1 MLETALFYKDR
12 PALAK
17 AVSIPKTVMGA
28 DSNTGKPFVKSG
40 PTDAQKFHGYNKRKQ
55 HVQLSQEVP
64 FCTNLHVDFLQ
75 TAK

>member
-1 MLETALFYKDR
+1 MLETGLFYRDS
-12 PALAK
+12 PLLAT
-17 AVSIPKTVMGA
+17 AVSIPKTQTA
-28 DSNTGKPFVKSG
+28 TDEKGKLIVKSG
-40 PTDAQKFHGYNKRKQ
+40 PTNAQKFHGYNMRKQ

>member
-12 PALAK
+12 PELAA
-17 AVSIPKTVMGA
+17 AVSIPKTVTA
-28 DSNTGKPFVKSG
+28 VDEKGKLIVKSG
-40 PTDAQKFHGYNKRKQ
+40 PTDAQKFHGYNRRKQ